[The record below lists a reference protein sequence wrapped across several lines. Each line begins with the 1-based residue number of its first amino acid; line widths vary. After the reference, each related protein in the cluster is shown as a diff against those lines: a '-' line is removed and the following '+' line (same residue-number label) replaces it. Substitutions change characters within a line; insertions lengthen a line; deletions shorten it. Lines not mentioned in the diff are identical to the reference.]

1 MAIIR
6 IKELRTMEPEM
17 IKEKLAELK
26 RELGIER
33 AAVASSGKASN
44 PGRMHEMRRTI
55 ARILTILKE
64 RGIK

>member
-1 MAIIR
+1 
-6 IKELRTMEPEM
+6 MEPEM